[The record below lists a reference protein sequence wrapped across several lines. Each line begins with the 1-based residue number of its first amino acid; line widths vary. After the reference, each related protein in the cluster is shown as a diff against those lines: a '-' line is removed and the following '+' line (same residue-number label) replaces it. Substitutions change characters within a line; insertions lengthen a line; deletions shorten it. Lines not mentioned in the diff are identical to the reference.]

1 MLSGLSAS
9 AGDGNVARARL
20 AHCTKILTVLPI
32 TSVCLL
38 SRVLARIMSLLLHR
52 RLRELLAELR
62 GVTLRAAAYATVLL
76 VILTVATDLYATLVP
91 APASSSER
99 QAEWSS
105 VARPY
110 PAFALTIPEMIASVP
125 AYAIRRHNFGG
136 GRRHIM
142 TFGAPASGEP
152 YALVEIYRPGA
163 ETARFGDVAAA
174 VAALTADL
182 GASRPVA
189 ALPLPDTKFGRVD
202 LVDLS
207 IKGPAGPRRC
217 AGFVHS
223 VGEPRMQIV
232 GMYCSSGAELVD
244 RSTLACMIDRLTV
257 ISAESDPTLT
267 EYFRRADLRR
277 NFCSD
282 KAGRVAASRQ
292 RTDTDWIET
301 GSMPDLRGQLAAR

>member
-1 MLSGLSAS
+1 LLSGLTMS

-20 AHCTKILTVLPI
+20 AHCTKILSVLPA
-32 TSVCLL
+32 TGARLL
-38 SRVLARIMSLLLHR
+38 WRALVGIVSLLLHR
-52 RLRELLAELR
+52 RLRELIAELR
-62 GVTLRAAAYATVLL
+62 GVTLRATAYAAGLL
-76 VILTVATDLYATLVP
+76 VVLTVATDLYATLVP
-91 APASSSER
+91 APAAPSER

-110 PAFALTIPEMIASVP
+110 PAFALAIPEMIASAP

-142 TFGAPASGEP
+142 TFGEPASGRP
-152 YALVEIYRPGA
+152 YALVEVYRPGA
-163 ETARFGDVAAA
+163 ETARFGDAA
-174 VAALTADL
+174 VAMTTLTADL
-182 GASRPVA
+182 GATRPIA
-189 ALPLPDTKFGRVD
+189 SLPLPDTKFGRVD
-202 LVDLS
+202 LVDFS
-207 IKGPAGPRRC
+207 IKGPGRTRRC

-223 VGEPRMQIV
+223 VAEPRVQIA

-244 RSTLACMIDRLTV
+244 RTTLACMIDRLTV

-267 EYFRRADLRR
+267 EYFRRAELRR

-282 KAGRVAASRQ
+282 KAAQVTAARQ

-301 GSMPDLRGQLAAR
+301 GSIPDLRGQLAAR

>member
-1 MLSGLSAS
+1 MLSGLSTS
-9 AGDGNVARARL
+9 AGDGNVARVPSSHFA
-20 AHCTKILTVLPI
+20 IIV
-32 TSVCLL
+32 
-38 SRVLARIMSLLLHR
+38 R
-52 RLRELLAELR
+52 RLRELVDELR
-62 GVTLRAAAYATVLL
+62 AVTLRVVAYGTALL
-76 VILTVATDLYATLVP
+76 IVATVATDLYATFVP
-91 APASSSER
+91 AIETASER

-110 PAFALTIPEMIASVP
+110 PAFALAIPEMIASAP
-125 AYAIRRHNFGG
+125 AYAVRRHNFGA

-142 TFGAPASGEP
+142 TFGQPASGEP

-163 ETARFGDVAAA
+163 ETTRFGDAVVAMT
-174 VAALTADL
+174 ALTADL
-182 GASRPVA
+182 GATRPVA
-189 ALPLPDTKFGRVD
+189 AAALPDTKLGRVD
-202 LVDLS
+202 LVDFS
-207 IKGPAGPRRC
+207 IKGPAGVRRC

-282 KAGRVAASRQ
+282 KAAQVVAARQ
-292 RTDTDWIET
+292 GADWIET
-301 GSMPDLRGQLAAR
+301 GSIPDLRGQLAAR